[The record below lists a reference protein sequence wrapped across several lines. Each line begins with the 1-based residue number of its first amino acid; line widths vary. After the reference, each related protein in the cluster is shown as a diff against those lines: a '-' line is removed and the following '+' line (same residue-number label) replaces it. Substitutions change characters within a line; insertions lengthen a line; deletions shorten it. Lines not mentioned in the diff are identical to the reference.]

1 MSGVQLDRYNARK
14 DRKGVV
20 WVDSMHTTSFLSFL
34 VLSLSNSTN
43 RKKTFQR
50 IFSYNSGCKKKVLN
64 DFLASSSSLKTS
76 KLHEAGF
83 LLGVCS
89 VLKDINLLWALGLKT
104 QVFRDTLIL
113 VFVNKNCCLCMFHR
127 IIVLLLIVSSL
138 FCHFNRCAVCFQ
150 SFSEHCLRKYTKC
163 RAYQTLLK
171 MTHRYEK

>member
-1 MSGVQLDRYNARK
+1 MSGVQLDRDNARK

-20 WVDSMHTTSFLSFL
+20 WVDSMHATSFLSFL

-76 KLHEAGF
+76 KLHEADF

-89 VLKDINLLWALGLKT
+89 VLKDIKT

-113 VFVNKNCCLCMFHR
+113 VFVNKNCCLYMFHR

-150 SFSEHCLRKYTKC
+150 SFSEHCLQEYSKC

-171 MTHRYEK
+171 ITHRYEK